1 MEHIKLI
8 RDSSQNRKS
17 YQLPA
22 AQLAICDIPYRL
34 GVRLTAL
41 RSASDSLW
49 KPVSRWKNISIDM
62 FSMTESK
69 YYQRQQSMA
78 TQTTLEF

>member
-8 RDSSQNRKS
+8 RDSSQNHKN

-34 GVRLTAL
+34 GVRLTDL

-49 KPVSRWKNISIDM
+49 KPVSRWKKTSVLICSV
-62 FSMTESK
+62 
-69 YYQRQQSMA
+69 
-78 TQTTLEF
+78 

>member
-8 RDSSQNRKS
+8 RDSSQNHKS

-41 RSASDSLW
+41 RSASDST
-49 KPVSRWKNISIDM
+49 R
-62 FSMTESK
+62 
-69 YYQRQQSMA
+69 
-78 TQTTLEF
+78 TLARR